1 MIALHAPGFSDHLSD
16 TRSKVTNPDRWL
28 NQHGNYL
35 YGFAMARLRDS
46 EFVKD
51 IIQETLLA
59 ALQSRHKF
67 AGRCSER
74 TWLVG
79 ILKHK
84 IIDHFRQASRRSFID
99 IDRIENP
106 PGEPGELFKTERN
119 WKRHESVVDDF
130 WPSNWCADPVAEL
143 EKNEFRK
150 IFARCLSE
158 LPPRQAQAFKLREID
173 ALTSANVC
181 GVLNIS
187 ASNLWVML
195 HRARMQLRRS
205 LRIHWFG
212 VNNKHAKTK

>member
-1 MIALHAPGFSDHLSD
+1 MIALHTQGSSDQLSG

-46 EFVKD
+46 EFAKD
-51 IIQETLLA
+51 VIQETLLA

-84 IIDHFRQASRRSFID
+84 IIDHFRQASRRSFSD

-106 PGEPGELFKTERN
+106 PGEPGELFEAQGN
-119 WKRHESVVDDF
+119 WKRHARAVGGS
-130 WPSNWCADPVAEL
+130 WPINWGTDPAAEL
-143 EKNEFRK
+143 EKSEFWK
-150 IFARCLSE
+150 IFERCLSE
-158 LPPRQAQAFKLREID
+158 LPPRQARAFKLREID
-173 ALTSANVC
+173 DLTSAKVC

-187 ASNLWVML
+187 ANNLWVML
-195 HRARMQLRRS
+195 HRARTQLRRGFE
-205 LRIHWFG
+205 IHWFG
-212 VNNKHAKTK
+212 ASGKHSK

>member
-1 MIALHAPGFSDHLSD
+1 MIALHTQGSSDHLAD
-16 TRSKVTNPDRWL
+16 ARSKVTNPDRWV

-46 EFVKD
+46 EFAKD

-67 AGRCSER
+67 TGRCSER
-74 TWLVG
+74 TWLVS

-84 IIDHFRQASRRSFID
+84 IIDHFRQASRRTFID
-99 IDRIENP
+99 SIENL
-106 PGEPGELFKTERN
+106 PGEPGELFKTEGN
-119 WKRHESVVDDF
+119 WKRHANVVDDF
-130 WPSNWCADPVAEL
+130 WPINWSADPVAEL
-143 EKNEFRK
+143 EKSEFWK
-150 IFARCLSE
+150 IFERCLSK

-187 ASNLWVML
+187 ANNLWVML
-195 HRARMQLRRS
+195 HRVRMQLRHS
-205 LRIHWFG
+205 LEIHWFG
-212 VNNKHAKTK
+212 ANGKHSKTK